1 MKFLTSFFLLILIST
16 LLSCK
21 ENDRNLLNSTYKI
34 QDGDFLEVDSLESTP
49 LTQISNSLFI
59 PTTLIVVDDHL
70 IISER
75 TGDSL
80 LHLINLDNNGR
91 EEYLGRYLRKG
102 DGPKEARLAWKLFP
116 IDKKDF
122 GLYDAELRR
131 VMRFNLDSLKMTNE
145 STAEFQLD
153 FYGNGISVL
162 DSNFYYLNAND
173 RSSRFFSKNIS
184 KGNVKGFGSLPKLKT
199 DNYIQDERDK
209 NYQIEFSRLE
219 RFEQKFLIT
228 YYNIPYLEIFDLERK
243 NQIGIEW
250 FDPMPG
256 PKELGR
262 RTYFASGQILE
273 NKIYLLSMA
282 GDPSA
287 RPRNNEI
294 YVLDSEGN
302 PIQKLVLDT
311 NIFEFR
317 VHNDIIYALTSESNA
332 SDFQLIK
339 FQI

>member
-1 MKFLTSFFLLILIST
+1 MKPVASFFLLLLIST

-21 ENDRNLLNSTYKI
+21 ENNRNLVNSTYKI
-34 QDGDFLEVDSLESTP
+34 QENDFSEIDSLKSTP
-49 LTQISNSLFI
+49 LSQISDSLFI
-59 PTTLIVVDDHL
+59 PTTLTVVDDHL

-80 LHLINLDNNGR
+80 LHLINLENNKR

-116 IDKKDF
+116 IGKKDF
-122 GLYDAELRR
+122 GLYDADLRK
-131 VMRFNLDSLKMTNE
+131 VMRFYVDSLIMTNE
-145 STAEFQLD
+145 STEEFQLD
-153 FYGNGISVL
+153 FYGNGISIL

-173 RSSRFFSKNIS
+173 RSSRFFAKNIS
-184 KGNVKGFGSLPKLKT
+184 NGKVKGFGSLPKLKN
-199 DNYIQDERDK
+199 DKYIQDERDK
-209 NYQIEFSRLE
+209 NYQLEFARLE
-219 RFEQKFLIT
+219 RFEQRFLIT
-228 YYNIPYLEIFDLERK
+228 YYNIPYLEIYDLK
-243 NQIGIEW
+243 KKSQIGIEW

-262 RTYFASGQILE
+262 RTYFASGQILD

-282 GDPSA
+282 GNPNA

-294 YVLDSEGN
+294 FVLDSEGN
-302 PIQKLVLDT
+302 PLQKLVLDT
-311 NIFEFR
+311 NIFEFQ
-317 VHNDIIYALTSESNA
+317 VYNDIIFALTSDTNS

-339 FQI
+339 FRM